1 MQELRYTQTEA
12 GLLPAWRVLSEFSE
26 LARMRAEQL
35 GAAKDAADDIFDG
48 WEGIE

>member
-26 LARMRAEQL
+26 LARMRAEQM
-35 GAAKDAADDIFDG
+35 GPAQSGSDDIFDG